1 MPVWYGFSFAH
12 FQEVISIAIDMGVA
26 RGHID
31 LDFSSMK
38 QSVSSA
44 VQELKKLERQDAL
57 VDSELNK
64 LRQTAALTGKAVD
77 EQAEQIKL
85 LSSELQ
91 TAKSRAETY
100 KKGMEDMKST
110 IQRAAQEQKIL
121 TAKYRKIWKPRSRQR
136 IA

>member
-1 MPVWYGFSFAH
+1 
-12 FQEVISIAIDMGVA
+12 MGVA

-85 LSSELQ
+85 PSSKDQ
-91 TAKSRAETY
+91 PT
-100 KKGMEDMKST
+100 D
-110 IQRAAQEQKIL
+110 
-121 TAKYRKIWKPRSRQR
+121 
-136 IA
+136 